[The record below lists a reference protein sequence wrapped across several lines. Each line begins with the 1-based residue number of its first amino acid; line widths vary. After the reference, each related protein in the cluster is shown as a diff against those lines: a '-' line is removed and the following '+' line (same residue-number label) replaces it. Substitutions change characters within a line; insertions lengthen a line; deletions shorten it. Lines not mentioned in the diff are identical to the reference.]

1 MGKSGHFIHRVVK
14 TGLSVNASTS
24 YNINNKIT
32 VSLNDVR
39 DGSSQQAIKR
49 ATKYTGNI
57 QLIRLKCTIASGTP
71 TSLTLKGYEDA
82 EGSSLVLPPSSSTL
96 EPSIDGNT
104 RSVSFLCD
112 VFHAGGNDE
121 LFLFLKCNAGS
132 VLINEVQ
139 VTWFE

>member
-71 TSLTLKGYEDA
+71 TSLTL
-82 EGSSLVLPPSSSTL
+82 T
-96 EPSIDGNT
+96 I
-104 RSVSFLCD
+104 
-112 VFHAGGNDE
+112 
-121 LFLFLKCNAGS
+121 
-132 VLINEVQ
+132 
-139 VTWFE
+139 VTGKL